1 MIELTDIVLRIAG
14 AGAIGAAIGLNRN
27 LHHKYIGLRTL
38 ALIGAAAAGIVLV
51 TLDAEEGAANVDAL
65 SRVVQG
71 LLTGVGF
78 IGAGVIVR
86 GPTEKKV
93 HGLTTAASVW
103 TTAVLGILCGAGVWR
118 VVAVLV
124 TVSAVILIFGG
135 AVEKRVH
142 ALIDA
147 LQGPEKPPE

>member
-1 MIELTDIVLRIAG
+1 VLDLTEIILRIGG
-14 AGAIGAAIGLNRN
+14 AAAIGGAIGLNRN

-51 TLDAEEGAANVDAL
+51 TLDAVDGSTHVDAL

-78 IGAGVIVR
+78 IGAGVIVH
-86 GPTEKKV
+86 GAADKGV

-118 VVAVLV
+118 VVAVL
-124 TVSAVILIFGG
+124 TAVSAVVLIFGG
-135 AVEKRVH
+135 MVERRVH
-142 ALIDA
+142 ALFDRITGSNA
-147 LQGPEKPPE
+147 PPD

>member
-1 MIELTDIVLRIAG
+1 MLDLGEIILRIG
-14 AGAIGAAIGLNRN
+14 GAAVIGGVIGLNRN

-51 TLDAEEGAANVDAL
+51 TLDAVDGSTHVDAL

-86 GPTEKKV
+86 GATEKRV

-103 TTAVLGILCGAGVWR
+103 TTAVLGILCGSGVWR
-118 VVAVLV
+118 VAFVLV
-124 TVSAVILIFGG
+124 AVSAVVLIFGG
-135 AVEKRVH
+135 VVERRVH
-142 ALIDA
+142 ALWDRLTGGSA
-147 LQGPEKPPE
+147 PPD